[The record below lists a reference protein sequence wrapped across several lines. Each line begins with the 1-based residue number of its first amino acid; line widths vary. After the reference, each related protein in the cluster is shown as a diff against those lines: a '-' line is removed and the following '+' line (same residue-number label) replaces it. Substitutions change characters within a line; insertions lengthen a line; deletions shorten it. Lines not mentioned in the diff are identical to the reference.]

1 MKDITAS
8 DPNEEVPVS
17 VFHLVTFLVR
27 EKYSIQQVFN
37 LGNAVIIEDHTLPQ
51 ERFIQQLEEVMYH
64 PPHKENLLQALRPR
78 VKA

>member
-1 MKDITAS
+1 MMKDITAS

-37 LGNAVIIEDHTLPQ
+37 LGNAVIIEDHTLP
-51 ERFIQQLEEVMYH
+51 
-64 PPHKENLLQALRPR
+64 
-78 VKA
+78 